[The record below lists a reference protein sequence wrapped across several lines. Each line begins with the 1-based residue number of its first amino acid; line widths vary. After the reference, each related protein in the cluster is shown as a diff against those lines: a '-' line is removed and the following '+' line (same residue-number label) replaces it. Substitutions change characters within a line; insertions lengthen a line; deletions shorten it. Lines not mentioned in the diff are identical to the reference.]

1 MNGCVYPTGNRLK
14 RSRMQAKC
22 RPIRFRLAFLAMR
35 HALLFSVFVI
45 ASCGLAYELIAGA
58 LASYLLGDSVMQ
70 FSTVIGT
77 YLFAMGVGSWLSKY
91 ITRDLIGRFIQ
102 IELMVGLLGGF
113 SAIALFLVFTWL
125 EGPFKLVLYLVVVG
139 VGVLVGLEIPLVMRI
154 LKRELAFKDLVSQVL
169 TFDYLG
175 ALVVSILFPLVLAPQ
190 LGMVRTGLLFGLLN
204 VAVAL
209 WALYLFRDQLPAR
222 RWLATQSWAVFAA
235 LLAGFAGAG
244 QLTTLAEA
252 HLYADEIVHAET
264 TPYQRIVVTR
274 WRDDLRLFLNN
285 NLQFSSHDEY
295 RYHEA
300 LVHPALASLPGAR
313 RVLVLGGGDG
323 LAVREVLK
331 YPNVEAVTLVDLD
344 PAMTE
349 LFATAPQLV
358 ALNAGA
364 LKSERVKVVNADA
377 LQWLEESREYFDFIV
392 IDFPDPANFALGK
405 LYTSAFYRLLEKR
418 LSARGLIVVQ
428 STSPLYARQSFWCV
442 VTTLESVGFKT
453 APYHALV
460 PSFGEW
466 GFIIAGRQ
474 DFSMAASMDAM
485 AGAGSAETSPGR
497 ATIGATAGPGA
508 TETTA
513 GRTVNAKNMRFLTP
527 ETIPDLFRFP
537 ADMARLPAEVNQLN
551 NQVLVRYFE
560 AEWRKV
566 IR

>member
-1 MNGCVYPTGNRLK
+1 
-14 RSRMQAKC
+14 
-22 RPIRFRLAFLAMR
+22 MR

-58 LASYLLGDSVMQ
+58 LSSYLLGDSVMQ

-77 YLFAMGVGSWLSKY
+77 YLFAMGAGSWLSKY

-113 SAIALFLVFTWL
+113 SAVGLFVVFTWL
-125 EGPFKLVLYLVVVG
+125 SAPFKLVLYLVVFG

-175 ALVVSILFPLVLAPQ
+175 ALAVSILFPLILAPH
-190 LGMVRTGLLFGLLN
+190 LGMVRTGLLFGVLN

-209 WALYLFRDQLPAR
+209 WALHLFREQLPAR
-222 RWLATQSWAVFAA
+222 RGLLLQSWTVFG
-235 LLAGFAGAG
+235 LLVAGFAGAG
-244 QLTTLAEA
+244 QLTSFAEA
-252 HLYADEIVHAET
+252 HLYADEIVHTET

-274 WRDDLRLFLNN
+274 WRDDLRLFLNG

-300 LVHPALASLPGAR
+300 LVHPGLAALPGAK

-323 LAVREVLK
+323 LAVREILK

-349 LFATAPQLV
+349 LFSTAPALV
-358 ALNAGA
+358 ALNQGA
-364 LKSERVKVVNADA
+364 LKSERLTVVNADA
-377 LQWLEESREYFDFIV
+377 LQWLEQSKDYFDFIV
-392 IDFPDPANFALGK
+392 IDFPDPSNFALGK
-405 LYTSAFYRLLEKR
+405 LYTSAFYRLIEKR
-418 LSARGLIVVQ
+418 LSANGLLVVQ

-442 VTTLESVGFKT
+442 VATLESVGFKT
-453 APYHALV
+453 APYHAQV

-466 GFIIAGRQ
+466 GYIIAGRQ
-474 DFSMAASMDAM
+474 DFKPAAVDA
-485 AGAGSAETSPGR
+485 TKTR
-497 ATIGATAGPGA
+497 Y
-508 TETTA
+508 
-513 GRTVNAKNMRFLTP
+513 LTP
-527 ETIPDLFRFP
+527 ETLPGLFAFP
-537 ADMARLPAEVNQLN
+537 ADMGRIPAEVNQLN

-560 AEWRKV
+560 SEWRKV

>member
-1 MNGCVYPTGNRLK
+1 MK
-14 RSRMQAKC
+14 SRV
-22 RPIRFRLAFLAMR
+22 RRFRLASSPMR

-45 ASCGLAYELIAGA
+45 ASCGLAYELVAGA
-58 LASYLLGDSVMQ
+58 LSSYLLGDSVMQ

-113 SAIALFLVFTWL
+113 SAGGLFLVFTWL
-125 EGPFKLVLYLVVVG
+125 TAPFKLVLYLAVFG

-175 ALVVSILFPLVLAPQ
+175 ALVVSILFPLILAPH
-190 LGMVRTGLLFGLLN
+190 LGMMRTGLLFGLLN

-209 WALYLFRDQLPAR
+209 WALHLFREQLPAR
-222 RWLATQSWAVFAA
+222 RWLAVQSWTAFG
-235 LLAGFAGAG
+235 LLAAGFAGAG
-244 QLTTLAEA
+244 QLTTLAET

-300 LVHPALASLPGAR
+300 LVHPGLASLPGAK

-323 LAVREVLK
+323 LAVREILK
-331 YPNVEAVTLVDLD
+331 YPNVESVTLVDLD

-349 LFATAPQLV
+349 LFASAPPLV
-358 ALNAGA
+358 ALNERS
-364 LKSERVKVVNADA
+364 LKSPRVTVVNADA
-377 LQWLEESREYFDFIV
+377 LQWLEDSREYFDFIV

-418 LSARGLIVVQ
+418 LSARGLLVVQ

-442 VTTLESVGFKT
+442 VTTLEDVGFRT

-474 DFSMAASMDAM
+474 EFVPVAVDPKK
-485 AGAGSAETSPGR
+485 T
-497 ATIGATAGPGA
+497 
-508 TETTA
+508 
-513 GRTVNAKNMRFLTP
+513 RFLTP
-527 ETIPDLFRFP
+527 EIVPDLFRFP
-537 ADMARLPAEVNQLN
+537 ADMARVPAEVNRLN

-560 AEWRKV
+560 QEWRKV
-566 IR
+566 VR

>member
-1 MNGCVYPTGNRLK
+1 
-14 RSRMQAKC
+14 
-22 RPIRFRLAFLAMR
+22 MR

-58 LASYLLGDSVMQ
+58 LSSYLLGDSVTQ

-77 YLFAMGVGSWLSKY
+77 YLFAMGAGSWLSKY

-113 SAIALFLVFTWL
+113 SAIGLFLVFAWL
-125 EGPFKLVLYLVVVG
+125 SGPFKLLLYLAVFG

-190 LGMVRTGLLFGLLN
+190 IGMVRTGLLFGMLN

-209 WALYLFRDQLPAR
+209 WALHLFRDQLPSR
-222 RWLATQSWAVFAA
+222 RWLAVQSWTIFG
-235 LLAGFAGAG
+235 LLAAGFAGAG
-244 QLTTLAEA
+244 QLTGIAEA
-252 HLYADEIVHAET
+252 HLYADEIIYAET
-264 TPYQRIVVTR
+264 TPYQRLVVTR
-274 WRDDLRLFLNN
+274 WRDDLRLFINN

-300 LVHPALASLPGAR
+300 LVHPGLVSLPGAK

-323 LAVREVLK
+323 LAVREILK
-331 YPNVEAVTLVDLD
+331 YPNVESVTLVDLD
-344 PAMTE
+344 PAMNS
-349 LFATAPQLV
+349 LFSTAPALV
-358 ALNAGA
+358 ALNQGS
-364 LKSERVKVVNADA
+364 LNSPKVKVINADA
-377 LQWLEESREYFDFIV
+377 LQWLEENRDFYDFIV
-392 IDFPDPANFALGK
+392 IDFPDPTNFALGK

-418 LSARGLIVVQ
+418 LSARGLLVVQ

-466 GFIIAGRQ
+466 GYIIAGRQ
-474 DFSMAASMDAM
+474 DFSIPA
-485 AGAGSAETSPGR
+485 
-497 ATIGATAGPGA
+497 
-508 TETTA
+508 
-513 GRTVNAKNMRFLTP
+513 VNPENTRFLTSEILP
-527 ETIPDLFRFP
+527 GLFQFP
-537 ADMARLPAEVNQLN
+537 ADMARVPAEVNQLN

>member
-1 MNGCVYPTGNRLK
+1 MHAPGAR
-14 RSRMQAKC
+14 
-22 RPIRFRLAFLAMR
+22 RFRLASPPMR

-58 LASYLLGDSVMQ
+58 LSSYLLGDSVTQ

-113 SAIALFLVFTWL
+113 SAVALFLVFTWL
-125 EGPFKLVLYLVVVG
+125 AAPFKLVLYLMVFG

-175 ALVVSILFPLVLAPQ
+175 ALAVSILFPLILAPH
-190 LGMVRTGLLFGLLN
+190 LGMVRTGLLFGVLN

-209 WALYLFRDQLPAR
+209 WALHLFREQLPAR
-222 RWLATQSWAVFAA
+222 RALAVQSWGVFG
-235 LLAGFAGAG
+235 LLVAGFAGAG
-244 QLTTLAEA
+244 QLTTLAET
-252 HLYADEIVHAET
+252 HLYADEIVYSET
-264 TPYQRIVVTR
+264 TPYQRLVVTR

-300 LVHPALASLPGAR
+300 LVHPGLASLPGAR

-323 LAVREVLK
+323 LAVREILK
-331 YPNVEAVTLVDLD
+331 YPKVESVTLVDLD
-344 PAMTE
+344 PAMTD
-349 LFATAPQLV
+349 LFANAPPLV
-358 ALNAGA
+358 ALNEGA

-377 LQWLEESREYFDFIV
+377 LQWLEDSREYFDFIV

-418 LSARGLIVVQ
+418 LSARGLIAIQ
-428 STSPLYARQSFWCV
+428 PTSPLYARQSFWCV
-442 VTTLESVGFKT
+442 VTTLEDVGFRT

-466 GFIIAGRQ
+466 GYIIAGRQ
-474 DFSMAASMDAM
+474 EFVPAAVDLPK
-485 AGAGSAETSPGR
+485 T
-497 ATIGATAGPGA
+497 
-508 TETTA
+508 
-513 GRTVNAKNMRFLTP
+513 RFLTA
-527 ETIPDLFRFP
+527 ETLPLLFNFP
-537 ADMARLPAEVNQLN
+537 ADMARVPAEVNRLN

-560 AEWRKV
+560 QEWRKV

>member
-1 MNGCVYPTGNRLK
+1 
-14 RSRMQAKC
+14 
-22 RPIRFRLAFLAMR
+22 MR

-58 LASYLLGDSVMQ
+58 LSSYLLGDSVMQ

-77 YLFAMGVGSWLSKY
+77 YLFAMGAGSWLSKY
-91 ITRDLIGRFIQ
+91 VTRDLIGRFIQ

-113 SAIALFLVFTWL
+113 SAVGLFLVFTWL
-125 EGPFKLVLYLVVVG
+125 SAPFKLVLYLVVFA

-175 ALVVSILFPLVLAPQ
+175 ALAVSILFPLILAPQ
-190 LGMVRTGLLFGLLN
+190 LGMVRTGLLFGVLN

-209 WALYLFRDQLPAR
+209 WALHLFREQLPAR
-222 RWLATQSWAVFAA
+222 RALLLQSWSVFV
-235 LLAGFAGAG
+235 LLAAGFAGAG
-244 QLTTLAEA
+244 QLTTFAEA
-252 HLYADEIVHAET
+252 HLYADEIVHTET

-300 LVHPALASLPGAR
+300 LVHPGLASLPGAK

-323 LAVREVLK
+323 LAVREILK
-331 YPNVEAVTLVDLD
+331 YPQVEAVTLVDLD
-344 PAMTE
+344 PAMTR
-349 LFATAPQLV
+349 LFSTAPALV
-358 ALNAGA
+358 ALNQGA
-364 LKSERVKVVNADA
+364 LTAERVTVVNADA
-377 LQWLEESREYFDFIV
+377 LQWLEDSKDYFDFIV
-392 IDFPDPANFALGK
+392 IDFPDPSNFALGK
-405 LYTSAFYRLLEKR
+405 LYTSAFYRLIEKR
-418 LSARGLIVVQ
+418 LSANGVLVVQ

-442 VTTLESVGFKT
+442 VATLESVGFAT
-453 APYHALV
+453 APYHAQV

-466 GFIIAGRQ
+466 GYIIAGRRP
-474 DFSMAASMDAM
+474 FVPAAVDAQK
-485 AGAGSAETSPGR
+485 T
-497 ATIGATAGPGA
+497 
-508 TETTA
+508 
-513 GRTVNAKNMRFLTP
+513 RFLTP
-527 ETIPDLFRFP
+527 ETIPGLFVFP
-537 ADMARLPAEVNQLN
+537 ADMGRVPAEVNQLN

>member
-1 MNGCVYPTGNRLK
+1 
-14 RSRMQAKC
+14 
-22 RPIRFRLAFLAMR
+22 MR
-35 HALLFSVFVI
+35 HALLLSVFVI

-58 LASYLLGDSVMQ
+58 LSSYLLGDSVMQ

-77 YLFAMGVGSWLSKY
+77 YLFAMGAGSWLSKY

-113 SAIALFLVFTWL
+113 SAVGLFVVFTWL
-125 EGPFKLVLYLVVVG
+125 SAPFKLVLYLVVFG

-175 ALVVSILFPLVLAPQ
+175 ALAVSILFPLILAPH
-190 LGMVRTGLLFGLLN
+190 LGMVRTGLLFGVLN

-209 WALYLFRDQLPAR
+209 WALHLFREQLPAR
-222 RWLATQSWAVFAA
+222 RGLLLQSWAVFS
-235 LLAGFAGAG
+235 LLVAGFAGAG
-244 QLTTLAEA
+244 QLTSFAEA

-274 WRDDLRLFLNN
+274 WRDDLRLFLNG

-300 LVHPALASLPGAR
+300 LVHPGLAALPGVK

-323 LAVREVLK
+323 LAVREILK

-349 LFATAPQLV
+349 LFSTAPALV
-358 ALNAGA
+358 ALNQGA
-364 LKSERVKVVNADA
+364 LKSERLTVVNADA
-377 LQWLEESREYFDFIV
+377 LQWLEQSKDYFDFIV
-392 IDFPDPANFALGK
+392 IDFPDPSNFALGK
-405 LYTSAFYRLLEKR
+405 LYTSAFYRLIEKR
-418 LSARGLIVVQ
+418 LSANGLLVVQ

-442 VTTLESVGFKT
+442 VATLESVGFKT
-453 APYHALV
+453 APYHAQV

-466 GFIIAGRQ
+466 GYIIAGRQ
-474 DFSMAASMDAM
+474 DFKPAAVDA
-485 AGAGSAETSPGR
+485 TKTR
-497 ATIGATAGPGA
+497 Y
-508 TETTA
+508 
-513 GRTVNAKNMRFLTP
+513 LTP
-527 ETIPDLFRFP
+527 ETLPGLFAFP
-537 ADMARLPAEVNQLN
+537 ADMGRIPAEVNQLN

-560 AEWRKV
+560 SEWRKV